1 MSYDPIKNNKIPLS
15 IIRIGLVLTKEGGMY
30 KKLRPIFNSGLGSA
44 IGSGKQYMP
53 WIHIDDLVE
62 IFISALFAKIPAGT
76 YNAVSSEHITNYE
89 FSKVFAHSLNKP
101 FFMPSVPAFML
112 RILFGKMAII
122 LLEGSK
128 VSNKKLIDAGFQ
140 FKHLRLSEALNF

>member
-1 MSYDPIKNNKIPLS
+1 
-15 IIRIGLVLTKEGGMY
+15 
-30 KKLRPIFNSGLGSA
+30 
-44 IGSGKQYMP
+44 MP

-76 YNAVSSEHITNYE
+76 YNAVSSEHITNDD
-89 FSKVFAHSLNKP
+89 FSKQFAHSLNKS

-112 RILFGKMAII
+112 RILFGKMAVI

-128 VSNKKLIDAGFQ
+128 VSNKKLIDEGFQ
-140 FKHLRLSEALNF
+140 FKHQRLSEALSF